1 MNEIKLKG
9 RITRDSN
16 DTEKGQLFTVA
27 YNESFTDKNGNK
39 QQQASFI
46 PVAYRGEKLEL
57 KKGDAVQVVGELK
70 TYLKDKSKPFELSFI
85 VNAKEV
91 QVLEVN
97 KKQEQK
103 SEVEQ
108 ATEGKV
114 SQGVKEEKVEN
125 KVKEQPKEKVVKTT
139 KKKGMEI

>member
-1 MNEIKLKG
+1 MNEIKLQG
-9 RITRDSN
+9 RITRDSS
-16 DTEKGQLFTVA
+16 DTDKGQFFTVA
-27 YNESFTDKNGNK
+27 YNESYNDKNGNK
-39 QQQASFI
+39 QQVASFI

-57 KKGDAVQVVGELK
+57 KKGDAVQIIGELK
-70 TYLKDKSKPFELSFI
+70 TYQKDDQTKFI
-85 VNAKEV
+85 VNSKDV
-91 QVLEVN
+91 KVLEVN